1 MNNMSNKN
9 KIILVKSVIALC
21 GFLMVLTIVAG
32 FAFEFHLLEFISNE
46 VMEKIYMIMF
56 ILCFISAPFMWY
68 LMFKIDIRDEKV
80 KPLKFKIDFNNY
92 NIFKLNLYN
101 SIHKNGYSDF
111 EVFENDKFLIEY
123 SIKKNLTA
131 KKVICLLKC
140 EEMTDEIYNDFKNN
154 YFEDFGH
161 YLLKQNKVNATDD
174 ISIIFV
180 ICVDR
185 LNNKFN
191 NYITDNVKQYFG
203 RFNLPLGISFGSKT
217 LYSPVQK
224 GGLYKN
230 KYNSLLK
237 EFKTYVNL
245 TEDSYIKSLE

>member
-1 MNNMSNKN
+1 MNNISNKN
-9 KIILVKSVIALC
+9 KIILVKSVIALS
-21 GFLMVLTIVAG
+21 FILLMLTMVAG
-32 FAFEFHLLEFISNE
+32 FIFELDLFKSVSNE
-46 VMEKIYMIMF
+46 LVGKIYLFMF
-56 ILCFISAPFMWY
+56 ILFFISATFMLY
-68 LMFKIDIRDEKV
+68 LMFKIDIRNEKV
-80 KPLKFKIDFNNY
+80 KPLKFRIDFNNY
-92 NIFKLNLYN
+92 NSFKIHLYD
-101 SIHKNGYSDF
+101 SIRKSGYSDF
-111 EVFENDKFLIEY
+111 EIFENNRFLIEY

-140 EEMTDEIYNDFKNN
+140 EEMTDEIYSDFKNN

-185 LNNKFN
+185 VNNKFN

-217 LYSPVQK
+217 LYSPIQK

-230 KYNSLLK
+230 KYSSLLK

-245 TEDSYIKSLE
+245 TEDSNMISTE